1 MEENKIERRKDQTYL
16 SEDILE
22 DIAERAAEK
31 AIIKMENKLYTEV
44 GKTFLSK
51 MAKVVGMALIVLTF
65 YLTKGDL
72 TKLFG

>member
-1 MEENKIERRKDQTYL
+1 MEENKIERLKDHLYL

-51 MAKVVGMALIVLTF
+51 IAKIVGMALVALAF
-65 YLTKGDL
+65 YITKGDL